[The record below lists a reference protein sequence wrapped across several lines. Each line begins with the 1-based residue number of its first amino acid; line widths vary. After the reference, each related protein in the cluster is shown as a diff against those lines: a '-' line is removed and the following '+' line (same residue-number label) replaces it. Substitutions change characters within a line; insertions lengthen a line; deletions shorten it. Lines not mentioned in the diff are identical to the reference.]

1 MTRNSSFLKKLLE
14 IPLIVCHL
22 MKIRWLLTVTSLA
35 FNIRKRHQLV
45 GANILSKNPQLLST
59 GKFCLSSGSISC
71 STMHTINKASEDK
84 REYRG
89 LKLDNGMKVILV
101 SDPSTDKAA
110 AALDVNVGYEFLST

>member
-1 MTRNSSFLKKLLE
+1 
-14 IPLIVCHL
+14 

-59 GKFCLSSGSISC
+59 GKYCLSSGSTACST

-110 AALDVNVGYEFLST
+110 AALDVNVG

>member
-1 MTRNSSFLKKLLE
+1 
-14 IPLIVCHL
+14 
-22 MKIRWLLTVTSLA
+22 MKIRWLITFSTLA

-45 GANILSKNPQLLST
+45 GANIFSKNPQLLSST
-59 GKFCLSSGSISC
+59 GKYCLSSGTMSC
-71 STMHTINKASEDK
+71 STVYNIDKASEDK

-110 AALDVNVGYEFLST
+110 AALDVNVG